1 MPRTAI
7 RLSPDPSA
15 PPMLADE
22 FAAGLADRLGLRACR
37 FEAFPFDRQLPQLE
51 PERIV
56 LPAQEPGVQ
65 PFAAWRSENGI
76 ELLVRFRRHVLG
88 RFVLVPERPTCG
100 VALPAAARADAL
112 AFADQVGEA
121 LGRSWIAFDRR
132 ADAERGMLP

>member
-15 PPMLADE
+15 PAMLADE
-22 FAAGLADRLGLRACR
+22 FAAHLVDRLGLRACR
-37 FEAFPFDRQLPQLE
+37 FEAFPFDRRLPQLE

-56 LPAQEPGVQ
+56 LPAQAPGVQ
-65 PFAAWRSENGI
+65 PFTAWRSENGI
-76 ELLVRFRRHVLG
+76 ELMVRFRRHVLG
-88 RFVLVPERPTCG
+88 RFVLIPERPTCG
-100 VALPAAARADAL
+100 VALAASARADAL

-132 ADAERGMLP
+132 AVAERGVLP